1 MKLLITGGCGYV
13 GTELIKSL
21 LKKNYKIINVDNQ
34 WFGNFL
40 PKHKNLKN
48 LKLDIRQ
55 IEKIN
60 FIGIDAIVHL
70 AGVANDPSA
79 ELNEKLSWDIN
90 VLATKFLI
98 EKAIK
103 FKVKKFIFASSGS
116 VYGIKKETEVTEDL
130 TLKPISIYN
139 KTKMI
144 AENVL
149 MSYKDQIQVFCIR
162 PATVC
167 GYSDRMRFDVSVNM
181 LTYQALAKKQITVF
195 GGNQIR
201 PNIHI
206 KDMIRVY
213 DFLISKELPS
223 GCYNAGF
230 ENISILNL
238 AKIISERFNKVKI
251 KIIKNTNAP
260 RSYRLCADKIISYG
274 FNPMYKVNNAI
285 DELIENFSSRKY
297 SEHENFY
304 NVKWMKKIRSKIWEE
319 KSIY

>member
-55 IEKIN
+55 IDKIN

-206 KDMIRVY
+206 KDMVRVY
-213 DFLISKELPS
+213 DFFLTNKKIKTDF
-223 GCYNAGF
+223 YNAGF
-230 ENISILNL
+230 ENISIKDL
-238 AKIISERFNKVKI
+238 AYKINKIIPSKI
-251 KIIKNTNAP
+251 KIVSSNDP
-260 RSYRLCADKIISYG
+260 RSYRQSSKKLLSLG
-274 FNPMYKVNNAI
+274 FIP
-285 DELIENFSSRKY
+285 KY
-297 SEHENFY
+297 SVEDAILDLKQKYRLNNLVSLDKNY
-304 NVKWMKKIRSKIWEE
+304 NVKWMKLIKIDGKRN
-319 KSIY
+319 